1 MMRYHSFSIYSFFVI
16 IMCSVL
22 LPYTSFANE
31 VSPSTHIAITAN
43 NKINQTFKHLLSEH
57 QIVAIGDIHGS
68 AAPTELLI
76 KALSDREIFES
87 VDVIVTEFGNSHYQP
102 ELDDYLLNPNTKVS
116 LQELEP
122 LWQDSI
128 YFMAWQYRHYR
139 HFVQKLRLLNASSNH
154 KVRIALAEPEFKWE
168 GLSKEQWQSLTKT
181 RIVNYEKTVKQIA
194 EQNDKAILLFGA
206 MHTLKQPV
214 SLKRGEALNEFV
226 PFTSKLKDLNIA
238 TIWTHF
244 STSTIP
250 DISTPTLVLLN
261 ERSELNSPLSSVSAR
276 FADGTNQKLSDV
288 ADAYYYPG
296 PLDRHAPVPSHIKQN
311 SQWHHEMNRRA
322 AIVDERV
329 SAQIAKQLA
338 EWQAETN

>member
-1 MMRYHSFSIYSFFVI
+1 MRYHSFFNYSFFI
-16 IMCSVL
+16 IVMCSVM
-22 LPYTSFANE
+22 LPYTSLAKQK
-31 VSPSTHIAITAN
+31 SSSTHITN
-43 NKINQTFKHLLSEH
+43 SGKNEVNQTFKHLLSKH

-76 KALSDREIFES
+76 NALSDRDIFES
-87 VDVIVTEFGNSHYQP
+87 VDVIVTEFGNSHYQA
-102 ELDDYLLNPNTKVS
+102 ELDDFLLNPNTKVS

-128 YFMAWQYRHYR
+128 YFMAWQYEHYR
-139 HFVQKLRLLNASSNH
+139 HFVQTLRRLNASSNH
-154 KVRIALAEPEFKWE
+154 KVCIALAEPQFKWE
-168 GLSKEQWQSLTKT
+168 GLSKEQWHSLTKT
-181 RIVNYEKTVKQIA
+181 RIVNYERTVKQVA

-226 PFTSKLKDLNIA
+226 PFISKLNDLNIA

-244 STSTIP
+244 AASTIP
-250 DISTPTLVLLN
+250 DIPSPTLVLLN
-261 ERSELNSPLSSVSAR
+261 EKRELNSPLSSVSAR

-296 PLDRHAPVPSHIKQN
+296 PLNRHAPVPSHIKQN

-322 AIVDERV
+322 EIVDERV
-329 SAQIAKQLA
+329 STQIAKQLA
-338 EWQAETN
+338 EWQAKTD

>member
-1 MMRYHSFSIYSFFVI
+1 MMRYHSFSIYSLFVI
-16 IMCSVL
+16 VMCSVL

-57 QIVAIGDIHGS
+57 KIVAISDIHGS

-128 YFMAWQYRHYR
+128 YFMAWQYKHYR

-276 FADGTNQKLSDV
+276 FADDTLQKLSDV

-296 PLDRHAPVPSHIKQN
+296 PLNRHAPVPSHIKQN

-338 EWQAETN
+338 EWQAKTD